1 MKLPNQIPPRLPV
14 EDYSRAIDGAVSWLG
29 DRYLLAS
36 PINVRSQGHSPW
48 HFFAEGRPGW
58 HQRISDRR

>member
-1 MKLPNQIPPRLPV
+1 MKLSNQTPPRLPV

-36 PINVRSQGHSPW
+36 PINARSHSQLSW
-48 HFFAEGRPGW
+48 YLFAEGRSGW
-58 HQRISDRR
+58 HARRSERR